1 MINRKKMSNKKLNK
15 KMRKKWMLKTKLKA
29 KNRKEFKNNLSSKNP
44 TKGQNMNL
52 SPISTRRSSKA

>member
-1 MINRKKMSNKKLNK
+1 MINRKKISNKKLNK
-15 KMRKKWMLKTKLKA
+15 KMRKKWMLKTKLKV

-52 SPISTRRSSKA
+52 SPTSTRRSSKA